1 MGFRGCRIA
10 VGGVGVFILFV
21 AFSLTLAAIFT
32 PQWQVAGLEQVN
44 QVRFIGLYQTCAYGS
59 RQGPMSPP
67 QWICTF
73 IPYGHRN
80 QFMFGSAA
88 VSGFHGPVVTGQ
100 GSENDHTANGGEGEK
115 FFEVIFPIH
124 LHYFSKFFQGIK
136 IFFFKQ
142 KSGNWKNFQTLQ
154 IFYQKKFFLI
164 FI

>member
-100 GSENDHTANGGEGEK
+100 GSENDHTANGGEGENFLK
-115 FFEVIFPIH
+115 SFFQFIFIIFPN
-124 LHYFSKFFQGIK
+124 S
-136 IFFFKQ
+136 FKE
-142 KSGNWKNFQTLQ
+142 
-154 IFYQKKFFLI
+154 
-164 FI
+164 